1 MPANHYNRA
10 FARQF
15 RQDQIHYT
23 GTEERQVDHL
33 RFRQFA
39 GNEQELANLAN
50 HLTDIVHDVSL
61 INRLIT
67 FMQDEAMSNAAGI
80 VVYIEGIKKQFSEY
94 ADAEPYTA
102 TYYNHLVLALN
113 DLEELAETFQKDT
126 REHLLDKLK
135 KPFIQDATTD
145 VYLDIDSETICKI
158 DDAIEYYLD
167 NFEAYDNY
175 FNGLI
180 RQEQNQ
186 EKAVT
191 VTSQVAYCLSKLV
204 SFTDTFMLQL
214 QSTREILFAWDIQL
228 NNREMQELYN

>member
-1 MPANHYNRA
+1 MPANHYNRE

-15 RQDQIHYT
+15 RQDHILYP

-39 GNEQELANLAN
+39 GNKQELANLAN
-50 HLTDIVHDVSL
+50 HLSDLVHDVSL
-61 INRLIT
+61 INRLVT
-67 FMQDEAMSNAAGI
+67 FMQDEAMSNAACL
-80 VVYIEGIKKQFSEY
+80 VTYIEGVKKQFSEY

-102 TYYNHLVLALN
+102 TYYAHMMLALN
-113 DLEELAETFQKDT
+113 DLEELAETFQNDIS
-126 REHLLDKLK
+126 EHLLDKLQMA
-135 KPFIQDATTD
+135 FA
-145 VYLDIDSETICKI
+145 VASNNYLDIDSETICKI

-186 EKAVT
+186 DKAVT
-191 VTSQVAYCLSKLV
+191 VTSQVAYYLSKLV